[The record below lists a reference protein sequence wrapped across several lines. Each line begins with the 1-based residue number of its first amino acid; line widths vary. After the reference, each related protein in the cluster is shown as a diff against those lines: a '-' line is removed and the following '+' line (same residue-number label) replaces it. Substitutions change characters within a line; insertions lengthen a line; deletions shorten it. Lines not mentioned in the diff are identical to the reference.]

1 MNYKDILNDPEIINI
16 YNKIDKDNLNS
27 IVHGKQHVLN
37 VLDNLDK
44 LNKILNINNKD
55 LELLKIAITLH
66 DTGHLYGK
74 DKHSEKSAEFAQK
87 YLNNKLDSDDLNKVI
102 SSIKNHH
109 EKINIDNIS
118 LFDHILLF
126 ADKMDFSNKRL
137 NPNYRTREYLM
148 ESNIL
153 EVNFSIDKDTFCVII
168 KTNNIDI
175 DKFKYWDYYSKIYK
189 RIEEFAYK
197 INKKFEIKTIF

>member
-1 MNYKDILNDPEIINI
+1 MNYKDILNDQEIINI
-16 YNKIDKDNLNS
+16 YNKIDQDNLNS
-27 IVHGKQHVLN
+27 IFHGKTHVLN

-44 LNKILNINNKD
+44 LNKVLNIDEKD

-74 DKHSEKSAEFAQK
+74 DNHHEKSAEYAK
-87 YLNNKLDSDDLNKVI
+87 NYLKNKLDKNDLNKII
-102 SSIKNHH
+102 SAIKNHH
-109 EKINIDNIS
+109 EKNNIDNIS

-126 ADKMDFSNKRL
+126 VDKMDFSNKRL

-148 ESNIL
+148 EADIL
-153 EVNFSIDKDTFCVII
+153 DIDFSIDKDTFYIII

-189 RIEEFAYK
+189 RIQEFAYK